1 MIFGDIGVKMTDIC
15 KSIVKKVEH
24 YLFIRSLRRIFALAN
39 GSVA

>member
-1 MIFGDIGVKMTDIC
+1 MIFGDIGVRINDIWT
-15 KSIVKKVEH
+15 SIVKKVEH